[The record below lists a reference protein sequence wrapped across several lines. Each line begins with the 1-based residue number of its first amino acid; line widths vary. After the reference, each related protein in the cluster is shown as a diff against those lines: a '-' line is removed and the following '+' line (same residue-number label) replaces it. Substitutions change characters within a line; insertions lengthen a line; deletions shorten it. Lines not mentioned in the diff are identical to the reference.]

1 MRRTRAGAVCLVV
14 VLALGVGACGGG
26 APPAPAPTTSASTT
40 PTTTPTPTPTTAPT
54 PTPTETPAPTPTASA
69 ADDLA
74 AFVEA
79 ARAADTRLRAAAALI
94 NGSVRSTAVVVDA
107 RTVEAVDASHPWA
120 VVATIPAGMP
130 PELLRAVLTTYSDLV
145 SRHRAMSRVAQ
156 VGVGTFPRGEY
167 NADDILTCLPN
178 GSPAAARFAADLAAV
193 ERLAGSTPPLP
204 GTDPAS
210 QEAAEVAVRVAAIGL
225 FNGGCDTCGGYVAT
239 EPAPLTW
246 DDAASG
252 ATTRTG
258 TVSEITFTAT
268 YAADDGWAVHL
279 QAC

>member
-54 PTPTETPAPTPTASA
+54 PTPTGTPAPTPTASA

-145 SRHRAMSRVAQ
+145 SRHRAMSRFTE
-156 VGVGTFPRGEY
+156 VGTFTRGEY
-167 NADDILTCLPN
+167 TADDMLACLPN

-193 ERLAGSTPPLP
+193 VTLAGSTSPLP

-210 QEAAEVAVRVAAIGL
+210 QEAAEVAMRAELIVLA
-225 FNGGCDTCGGYVAT
+225 NGGCDKCGGYVAT
-239 EPAPLTW
+239 ELAPVTW
-246 DDAASG
+246 DDAAPG

-258 TVSEITFTAT
+258 TLTEITFAVT
-268 YAADDGWAVHL
+268 YAAGEGWTARFN
-279 QAC
+279 AC